1 MNKKFASRFEENKA
15 YFDHQRNM
23 RHIRKQI
30 ASVALIIATVLV
42 WLNLVAMITFAI
54 WDACT
59 PYDEYETH
67 SAGAQITHC
76 EMVATRRRGSQSEVH
91 RFIFVTGD
99 DFSAEIEVDEKTYAQ
114 YKEGDWVEVE
124 IAEME
129 RYLFG
134 YRDTTTKYRILG
146 DMIED

>member
-1 MNKKFASRFEENKA
+1 MNKKFASRFEENNA
-15 YFDHQRNM
+15 YFDHQRDM
-23 RHIRKQI
+23 EHLREQI
-30 ASVALIIATVLV
+30 ASVALIIVEVLV
-42 WLNLVAMITFAI
+42 WLCLIVIVTFVLWNAF
-54 WDACT
+54 T
-59 PYDEYETH
+59 PYDECETY
-67 SAGAQITHC
+67 SVGAQVTHC
-76 EMVATRRRGSQSEVH
+76 EMVATRRRDFPSEAH
-91 RFIFVTGD
+91 RFIFVAGD

-134 YRDTTTKYRILG
+134 YRNTTTEYRILG

>member
-23 RHIRKQI
+23 KYLRERI
-30 ASVALIIATVLV
+30 ASVALIIVSVLV
-42 WLNLVAMITFAI
+42 WLCLIAMVASILLEAFI
-54 WDACT
+54 
-59 PYDEYETH
+59 PYDECETH
-67 SAGAQITHC
+67 SAGAQVTHC
-76 EMVATRRRGSQSEVH
+76 EMVATRYQHQLTQVQ
-91 RFIFVTGD
+91 RFISVTGD

-129 RYLFG
+129 RYIFG
-134 YRDTTTKYRILG
+134 YRDTTTEYRILG

>member
-1 MNKKFASRFEENKA
+1 M
-15 YFDHQRNM
+15 
-23 RHIRKQI
+23 
-30 ASVALIIATVLV
+30 
-42 WLNLVAMITFAI
+42 
-54 WDACT
+54 
-59 PYDEYETH
+59 
-67 SAGAQITHC
+67 
-76 EMVATRRRGSQSEVH
+76 H
-91 RFIFVTGD
+91 RFIFVAGD

-114 YKEGDWVEVE
+114 YKEGDLVEME

>member
-1 MNKKFASRFEENKA
+1 MDKKFASRFEENKA
-15 YFDHQRNM
+15 YFDYQRD
-23 RHIRKQI
+23 IRKQI
-30 ASVALIIATVLV
+30 TKVASIAATVLV
-42 WLNLVAMITFAI
+42 WLCLIAMFTSVLLEASI
-54 WDACT
+54 
-59 PYDEYETH
+59 PYDECETH
-67 SAGAQITHC
+67 SVGAQVTHC
-76 EMVATRRRGSQSEVH
+76 EVVATRH
-91 RFIFVTGD
+91 RQQPAKIHRLIFVTGD